1 MKTTVAEL
9 IEYLKKL
16 PQDLLVVRDAGGD
29 AGGFIDLVSSPEE
42 EADRSWFKTE
52 EFLLAP
58 ALETGYHGQY
68 DSWENI
74 LKAARDLVPKKASDE
89 EALSALADHLGR
101 SLAEDE
107 EEAAKIK
114 ELPEK
119 YNKNIWT
126 LEAYRDD
133 RFNLSSQR
141 KFLKFLRQD
150 SPIRAIVLR

>member
-29 AGGFIDLVSSPEE
+29 AGGFIDLVSSPEDAAE
-42 EADRSWFKTE
+42 RPWWKTKD
-52 EFLLAP
+52 FLLAP
-58 ALETGYHGQY
+58 AMETGYHGQY
-68 DSWENI
+68 DSWEDI
-74 LKAARDLVPKKASDE
+74 MKAARNLVPKKASDE

-114 ELPEK
+114 ELPEN
-119 YNKNIWT
+119 YNKNVWT
-126 LEAYRDD
+126 LETYRDA
-133 RFNLSSQR
+133 RFHLSSQR
-141 KFLKFLRQD
+141 EFLKFLRQG